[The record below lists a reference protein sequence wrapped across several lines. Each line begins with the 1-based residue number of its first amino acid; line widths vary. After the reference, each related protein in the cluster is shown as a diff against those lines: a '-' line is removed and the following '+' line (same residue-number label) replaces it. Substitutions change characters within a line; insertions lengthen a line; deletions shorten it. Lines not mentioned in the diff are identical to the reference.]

1 MRALF
6 LVIDLALEIYIWI
19 VIAAA
24 IFSWLVAFH
33 VVNTRNQVV
42 GMIGEFLYRITEPV
56 LRPIRNLLPNLGG
69 IDVSP
74 VVLFLIIIFI
84 RYVIQ
89 LYPTERLLTTVAGEP
104 WTAAADGVVIDVRLT
119 PRGGRDAIEGTE
131 RRADGRAVLKVRVRA
146 VPAAGEANA
155 ALCLTIAKALAIAP
169 RQVTLAGGATSRLK
183 RIRVAGEPAVL
194 IAALRRL
201 VSDER

>member
-1 MRALF
+1 
-6 LVIDLALEIYIWI
+6 
-19 VIAAA
+19 
-24 IFSWLVAFH
+24 
-33 VVNTRNQVV
+33 
-42 GMIGEFLYRITEPV
+42 
-56 LRPIRNLLPNLGG
+56 
-69 IDVSP
+69 
-74 VVLFLIIIFI
+74 
-84 RYVIQ
+84 
-89 LYPTERLLTTVAGEP
+89 VAGDP

-155 ALCLTIAKALAIAP
+155 ALCLTIARALGIAP

-194 IAALRRL
+194 VAALRRL
-201 VSDER
+201 VLDKG